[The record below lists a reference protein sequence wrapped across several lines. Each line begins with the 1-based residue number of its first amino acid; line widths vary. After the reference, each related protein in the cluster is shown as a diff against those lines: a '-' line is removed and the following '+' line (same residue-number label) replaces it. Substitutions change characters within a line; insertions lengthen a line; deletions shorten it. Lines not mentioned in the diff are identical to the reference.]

1 MLAFVRAASAAMAR
15 QRATVHA
22 VFAMGLAILAGAG
35 LSACNTLSADGGMD
49 AVAGITRDAL
59 HHDVTAIRTPEQA
72 ATAQARVQELLRQ
85 PLTVGSAVQ
94 VALLNNRGLQAAY
107 NELGIAEATMVEAS
121 LPPSPTFSLQ
131 RISGQV
137 EIEIER
143 RIVANILALATLPA
157 RTEIAGEQFREA
169 QLRAAQETL
178 RVAAETRR
186 AYYRSIA
193 ARELSGFLDESEAT
207 ARTAS
212 DLAKRMSES
221 GGMNK
226 LDQAREQLFHAEIAA
241 QVEKARQQAMS
252 EREGLVRALG
262 VSGSELAFK
271 LPKSLP
277 ALPARPRNLPSVE
290 MQALARRLDLQI
302 ARIDLDAMA
311 KSYGLTRTTR
321 FLNLL
326 DVTAVGKTTVDRLRG
341 EHIRDLGFEA
351 AIQIPLF
358 DFGEVRVRKAEET
371 YMKAVNR
378 LVEMS
383 VNARSQAREAYQ
395 AYRSAYG
402 IAARYRDEVLPL
414 RQTIADETTLRY
426 NAMMTDVFGLLT
438 EARER
443 IASRTSG
450 IEAQRE
456 FWLSNVALD
465 SAILTGSPGV
475 GSQPSLMAMPSLDEA
490 DPH

>member
-1 MLAFVRAASAAMAR
+1 MRRRSNAQRRSAAIASIVVG
-15 QRATVHA
+15 ASL
-22 VFAMGLAILAGAG
+22 LA
-35 LSACNTLSADGGMD
+35 ACKTLSPDGGMD
-49 AVAGITRDAL
+49 IVAGAVGDAL
-59 HHDVTAIRTPEQA
+59 SKDVSAIRTPDQA
-72 ATAQARVQELLRQ
+72 AAAHARIEQLLRR
-85 PLTVGSAVQ
+85 PLTVGAAVRI
-94 VALLNNRGLQAAY
+94 ALSNNRGLQAAY
-107 NELGIAEATMVEAS
+107 NELGIAEASMVEAS
-121 LPPSPTFSLQ
+121 LPPSPTLSLQ

-143 RIVANILALATLPA
+143 RIVENILALATLPA
-157 RTEIAGEQFREA
+157 RTEIAGEQFRAA

-178 RVAAETRR
+178 RIAAETRR

-193 ARELSGFLDESEAT
+193 ALELSGFLDELAAT
-207 ARTAS
+207 AETAS
-212 DLAKRMSES
+212 ELAKRLSES

-226 LDQAREQLFHAEIAA
+226 LDLAREQVFHAEIAA
-241 QVEKARQQAMS
+241 QVAKARQEATS
-252 EREGLVRALG
+252 ERERLVRALG
-262 VSGSELAFK
+262 LSGSDLAFK

-277 ALPARPRNLPSVE
+277 ALPSRPRNLPSVE
-290 MQALARRLDLQI
+290 MQALAGRLDLQI
-302 ARIDLDAMA
+302 ARIDLNSLA
-311 KSYGLTRTTR
+311 KSYGLTSATR

-326 DVTAVGKTTVDRLRG
+326 DVSAVGKTTVDKLTG

-371 YMKAVNR
+371 YMQAVNH

-414 RQTIADETTLRY
+414 RQTISDETSLRY

-443 IASRTSG
+443 ITSRSNG
-450 IEAQRE
+450 IEAERD
-456 FWLSNVALD
+456 FWLSTVDLD
-465 SAILTGSPGV
+465 AAILAGSPGA
-475 GSQPSLMAMPSLDEA
+475 GSQPSGTPGPSADEA

>member
-1 MLAFVRAASAAMAR
+1 MLAFLGAACAAMTR
-15 QRATVHA
+15 RR
-22 VFAMGLAILAGAG
+22 AILRAGALTG
-35 LSACNTLSADGGMD
+35 ILMGALPLAACKTLSSDGGMD
-49 AVAGITRDAL
+49 AVASATGDAL
-59 HHDVTAIRTPEQA
+59 SKDVAAIRTPEQA
-72 ATAQARVQELLRQ
+72 AVARAKIEQLLRR

-94 VALLNNRGLQAAY
+94 IALLNNRGLQAAY

-131 RISGQV
+131 HISGQV
-137 EIEIER
+137 EFEIER

-186 AYYRSIA
+186 AFYRSIA
-193 ARELSGFLDESEAT
+193 ALELSGFLNDSEA
-207 ARTAS
+207 AAQSAS
-212 DLAKRMSES
+212 DLAKRLSES

-226 LDQAREQLFHAEIAA
+226 LDRAREQVFHAEIAA
-241 QVEKARQQAMS
+241 QVEKARQQAIS

-262 VSGSELAFK
+262 VSGSDLPFK

-277 ALPARPRNLPSVE
+277 ALPARPRNFPSVE

-326 DVTAVGKTTVDRLRG
+326 DVTAVGKTAVDRLRG

-371 YMKAVNR
+371 YMEAVNR

-414 RQTIADETTLRY
+414 RQTIADETSLRY

-443 IASRTSG
+443 IASRASG
-450 IEAQRE
+450 IEAQRD
-456 FWLSNVALD
+456 FWLSNVDLD

>member
-1 MLAFVRAASAAMAR
+1 
-15 QRATVHA
+15 
-22 VFAMGLAILAGAG
+22 
-35 LSACNTLSADGGMD
+35 MD
-49 AVAGITRDAL
+49 AVADMTGNTLGKNVA
-59 HHDVTAIRTPEQA
+59 AIRTPEQA
-72 ATAQARVQELLRQ
+72 AVAHAKVEQLLRR
-85 PLTVGSAVQ
+85 PLTADSAVQ

-107 NELGIAEATMVEAS
+107 NELGIAEAIMVEAS

-143 RIVANILALATLPA
+143 RIIANILALATLPA
-157 RTEIAGEQFREA
+157 RTEIAAEQFREA

-186 AYYRSIA
+186 AYYQSVA
-193 ARELSGFLDESEAT
+193 ALELSGFLDEAAAT
-207 ARTAS
+207 AETANE
-212 DLAKRMSES
+212 LAKRLTET

-226 LDQAREQLFHAEIAA
+226 LDQAREEVFHAEMAA
-241 QVEKARQQAMS
+241 QVAKSRQQALS
-252 EREGLVRALG
+252 ERERLVRALG
-262 VSGSELAFK
+262 LSGGDLAFK
-271 LPKSLP
+271 IPKTVP
-277 ALPARPRNLPSVE
+277 ALPARPRNLQSVE
-290 MQALARRLDLQI
+290 KQAVTRRLDLEI
-302 ARIDLDAMA
+302 ARIDLDALA
-311 KSYGLTRTTR
+311 KSYGLTQATR

-326 DVTAVGKTTVDRLRG
+326 DVSAVGKTTVDKLSG

-371 YMKAVNR
+371 YMQAVNR

-395 AYRSAYG
+395 AYRSAYD
-402 IAARYRDEVLPL
+402 IAARYRNEVLPL
-414 RQTIADETTLRY
+414 RKIISDETTLRY
-426 NAMMTDVFGLLT
+426 NAMMVDVFGLLT

-443 IASRTSG
+443 ITSRTSG
-450 IEAQRE
+450 IEAERD
-456 FWLSNVALD
+456 FWLATVDLD
-465 SAILTGSPGV
+465 SAILAGNPGSGTQ
-475 GSQPSLMAMPSLDEA
+475 QPSMSMSNPSVET